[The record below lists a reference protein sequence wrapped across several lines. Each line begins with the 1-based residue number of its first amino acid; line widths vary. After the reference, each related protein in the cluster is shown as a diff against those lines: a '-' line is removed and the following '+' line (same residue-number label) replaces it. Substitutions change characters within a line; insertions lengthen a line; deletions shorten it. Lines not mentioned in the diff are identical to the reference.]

1 MPLLVTPATVDT
13 ISTNATCTFAAA
25 PIGGSPITCGLFM
38 DKQPVKYYVAG
49 TPVAPVPGVPTIPS
63 VPCVDPSAGA
73 RILKPLNN
81 KSVFFNKLLPVVSGD
96 EAFILGTARPLV
108 GPYSPGSV
116 KIAAAPTS

>member
-1 MPLLVTPATVDT
+1 MPLLVTPATWTQDQRMPPV
-13 ISTNATCTFAAA
+13 FAAA

-81 KSVFFNKLLPVVSGD
+81 KSVFFAKLLPVVSGD

>member
-13 ISTNATCTFAAA
+13 VSTNATCTFAAA

-38 DKQPVKYYVAG
+38 DKQPVKYYIAG
-49 TPVAPVPGVPTIPS
+49 TPVAPVPGVPQPPATACI
-63 VPCVDPSAGA
+63 DPTGGA
-73 RILKPLNN
+73 RILKPVNN
-81 KSVFFNKLLPVVSGD
+81 KSVFFAKHLPVVSGD

>member
-13 ISTNATCTFAAA
+13 ISTNATCTFAPAA
-25 PIGGSPITCGLFM
+25 IGGSPLTCGLFM

-63 VPCVDPSAGA
+63 VPCVDPTGGA
-73 RILKPLNN
+73 RILKPVNN

-96 EAFILGTARPLV
+96 EAFILGTARPLI
-108 GPYSPGSV
+108 GPYAPSSV
-116 KIAAAPTS
+116 KIAVQPSS